1 MDKLD
6 PGALMLVGIDY
17 GREHLD
23 VDVPESRLVG
33 VTRHSSAPGLA
44 DPAQAVREALETPL
58 GFPALR
64 RALTPDDHVVIVL
77 DEQLP
82 RLVELLTPVLEHV
95 LQAQVAP
102 EAITVV
108 CPPSLASHDW
118 VDALRDASQEVR
130 VETHDPTDR
139 TKLSYLATTRR
150 GRRLYLNRTAVDAD
164 QIVVLA
170 RRGFD
175 PLLGYSGSEGALY
188 PALSDEATRKEM
200 CGMLSLEVPGAKP
213 WPVRREATE
222 VAWLL
227 GAPFMVH
234 VIPGAGDEV
243 ANVVSGLGD
252 TDAEGLRLLN
262 ARWRVTVDGPAD
274 TVIASVSGHAGRHTF
289 ADLAAALACAA
300 RVVRPDGR
308 LVLLSQAGPTLGA
321 GAELLRQ
328 ADDPGEALN
337 QLRRQM
343 PADMAAAFQWASAA
357 QVARIYFLSD
367 LPSETAEELFT
378 VPLDQAS
385 QVQRLLRGE
394 GSCLFLPDA
403 DKTLA
408 VISHHRDHREED
420 QV

>member
-1 MDKLD
+1 LMDKFD
-6 PGALMLVGIDY
+6 PGVLMLVGINY

-23 VDVPESRLVG
+23 VDVSESRLVG
-33 VTRHSSAPGLA
+33 ITRPPSAPALA
-44 DPAQAVREALETPL
+44 DPVRAVREALETPL

-77 DEQLP
+77 DEHVPQF
-82 RLVELLTPVLEHV
+82 VELLAPVLEHV
-95 LQAQVAP
+95 RQAGVVP
-102 EAITVV
+102 EAITLL

-118 VDALRDASQEVR
+118 VDALPDAFQEVR

-200 CGMLSLEVPGAKP
+200 CGLLSLEVPGDKP
-213 WPVRREATE
+213 WPVRQEAAE

-234 VIPGAGDEV
+234 VIQGTGNEV
-243 ANVVSGLGD
+243 VNVVSGLAD
-252 TDAEGLRLLN
+252 TGAEGLRLLN
-262 ARWRVTVDGPAD
+262 ARWRVAVDGLAD
-274 TVIASVSGHAGRHTF
+274 TAIASVSGHGSRHTF

-300 RVVRPDGR
+300 RVVKPDGR
-308 LVLLSQAGPTLGA
+308 LVLLSGAGPALGT

-328 ADDPGEALN
+328 ADDPGEALKL
-337 QLRRQM
+337 LRRQT
-343 PADMAAAFQWASAA
+343 PTDMAAAFQWASAA
-357 QVARIYFLSD
+357 QIATIYLLSA

-378 VPLDQAS
+378 VPLDHAG
-385 QVQRLLRGE
+385 QVQRLLGGE

-408 VISHHRDHREED
+408 VAVDAQAER
-420 QV
+420 